1 MEVSEIDRR
10 DENRALLVSGN
21 IEVCM
26 NTIVDDTLDRA
37 HHQTPAG
44 CHQQAGRSVIGE

>member
-1 MEVSEIDRR
+1 M
-10 DENRALLVSGN
+10 LLVSGN

-37 HHQTPAG
+37 HHRTPAG
-44 CHQQAGRSVIGE
+44 YHNKPGGR